1 MAVRIPPHMTRNA
14 RALRNDP
21 TLPEYK
27 LWQILAPY
35 RPRYTRQLVI
45 GPYIADI
52 AHRKARLVIELDGEQ
67 HLDSADDL
75 VRTRYLE
82 AQGWAVVRFWNHEV
96 LEDQYAVAEAVLEHT
111 AHRLGG
117 THPQPLPSRQ
127 GSRKRKG

>member
-1 MAVRIPPHMTRNA
+1 MAQRVPSHMTRNA

-27 LWQILAPY
+27 LWQILGPY
-35 RPRYTRQLVI
+35 RPRFTRQLVI

-52 AHRKARLVIELDGEQ
+52 AHRTARLIVELDGEQ
-67 HLDSADDL
+67 HLDNADDL

-96 LEDQYAVAEAVLEHT
+96 LEDPNAVAEVVLEHT

-117 THPQPLPSRQ
+117 THPQPLPSRE
-127 GSRKRKG
+127 GSRLRKG